1 MEAGTS
7 AVSVN
12 RPLVDWE
19 DNSFPNLSFR
29 YYEEYNGAQIASLY
43 SVLLGSSA
51 IITPA
56 EREAMFVRFSETRDL
71 VHRTAYGL
79 TPQQLQYRPAASRW
93 SVAENLEHITIVEQN
108 ILAGLAGTLQKPPAP
123 EKKSAVTDEQL
134 LANFGRVVQ
143 PLTAPERLLPTS
155 RWPLANLLNEFDA
168 ARQRTIEFAT
178 TAADT
183 KELRLYFMPH
193 PFFGELDCYQWFIL
207 AAGHSARHCNQCA
220 AIKESAGFPR

>member
-1 MEAGTS
+1 
-7 AVSVN
+7 
-12 RPLVDWE
+12 
-19 DNSFPNLSFR
+19 
-29 YYEEYNGAQIASLY
+29 
-43 SVLLGSSA
+43 
-51 IITPA
+51 
-56 EREAMFVRFSETRDL
+56 MFVRFSKTREL
-71 VHRTAYGL
+71 VHHTAHGL
-79 TPQQLQYRPAASRW
+79 TPRQLQYRPDASRW

-108 ILAGLAGTLQKPPAP
+108 ILAGLARTLQMPPEP
-123 EKKSAVTDEQL
+123 EKKSVVTDGQL

-155 RWPLANLLNEFDA
+155 RWPVADLLNEFDA
-168 ARQRTIEFAT
+168 ARRRTIEFAT

-183 KELRLYFMPH
+183 KELRHYFMQH

>member
-1 MEAGTS
+1 MA
-7 AVSVN
+7 
-12 RPLVDWE
+12 LK
-19 DNSFPNLSFR
+19 F
-29 YYEEYNGAQIASLY
+29 ASLY
-43 SVLLGSSA
+43 SVLLGRSA

-71 VHRTAYGL
+71 VHRTARGL
-79 TPQQLQYRPAASRW
+79 TSQQLQYRPDASRW

-108 ILAGLAGTLQKPPAP
+108 ILAGLARTLQKPPAP
-123 EKKSAVTDEQL
+123 EKKSAVSDEQL

-168 ARQRTIEFAT
+168 ARQRTTEFAT

-193 PFFGELDCYQWFIL
+193 PFFGELDGYQWFIL
-207 AAGHSARHCNQCA
+207 AAGPSARHCNQCA